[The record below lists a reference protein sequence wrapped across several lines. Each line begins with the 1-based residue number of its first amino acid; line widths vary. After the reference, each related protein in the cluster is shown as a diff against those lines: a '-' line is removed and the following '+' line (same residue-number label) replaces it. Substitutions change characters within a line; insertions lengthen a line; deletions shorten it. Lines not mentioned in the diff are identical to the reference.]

1 MAGFGE
7 FEFGEEYF
15 GDGGLDPDAPVLTRV
30 AWIFF
35 DGVTTYELP
44 VNPDSAS
51 TPAPFSPK
59 KLSFQPT
66 CAGAQ
71 VIYEGRAEPKK
82 ISFSGVILTEA
93 QYNSFRTWVNKNKQ
107 IRITDDLGQK
117 FWVYLKS
124 FSPTRRSDT
133 VYDWLMD
140 YTAEG
145 FVLDRG

>member
-1 MAGFGE
+1 MAKFGQ
-7 FEFGEEYF
+7 FQYGEEEYGAVETSF
-15 GDGGLDPDAPVLTRV
+15 DAPLLERV
-30 AWIFF
+30 AWTFF
-35 DGVTTYELP
+35 DGTTTYQLP

-51 TPAPFSPK
+51 MPSHFAQRKITYQA
-59 KLSFQPT
+59 T

-71 VIYEGRAEPKK
+71 VIYEGRREPHKV
-82 ISFSGVILTEA
+82 SFSGVILEEA
-93 QYNSFRTWVNKNKQ
+93 QYNSFKTWVNKSKQ

-124 FSPTRRSDT
+124 FSPTRRKDS

-140 YTAEG
+140 YSAEG